1 MQNIIFY
8 TYNIL
13 LDSIELGGI
22 ELDIFR
28 YFWYIG

>member
-22 ELDIFR
+22 ALDIFG
-28 YFWYIG
+28 YFWYIR